1 MSSSNVAIKVDG
13 LSKCYQI
20 YDRPKDRLKQFVMP
34 RLRRMQGKAPIQY
47 FREFWALRDVSF
59 EVRKG
64 EVVGIIGRNGS
75 GKSTLLQ
82 IICGTLNPTGGT
94 VQTHGRIAA
103 LLELGSGFNPEFTG
117 RENVYLNAAVL
128 GLSRA
133 EAVARFDEIVA
144 FSGIGDFID
153 QPVKTYSSG
162 MAVRLA
168 FAVASCVDPE
178 ILIVDEALAV
188 GDISFQHKCFQRIKK
203 LRDAG
208 TTILLVSHDLSSIVE
223 FCNRAYVMHAGKVLY
238 AGIARDAVNQFKQLM
253 TAETKEGASANPRK
267 KHSIDKRASEQPL
280 HASHAINPAKKEYG
294 DDAVTIFDWGILA
307 SDGSPAVA
315 IDSSDVVEVV
325 VLLRFNQP
333 CADVNVGYHI
343 TDVQGREIVGTTLH
357 HEGINLGQKEAGDEV
372 RIGFR
377 QSLRLAPGEYFLNIG
392 CSEYVGD
399 SLVTH
404 HRLYM
409 ITTIAV
415 HSSKR
420 FGGFCQLDTLIA
432 IDGDQKPNLES
443 I

>member
-1 MSSSNVAIKVDG
+1 MSSSNFAIKVDG

-20 YDRPKDRLKQFVMP
+20 YDRPKDRLKQFVLP
-34 RLRRMQGKAPIQY
+34 WLSRLRGKPQLQY

-82 IICGTLNPTGGT
+82 VICGTLNPTGGT

-103 LLELGSGFNPEFTG
+103 LLELGSGFNPDFTG
-117 RENVYLNAAVL
+117 RENVYMNAAVL

-162 MAVRLA
+162 MTVRLA

-188 GDISFQHKCFQRIKK
+188 GDIAFQHKCFQRIKK
-203 LRDAG
+203 LREAG

-238 AGIARDAVNQFKQLM
+238 AGVARDAVNQFKQLM
-253 TAETKEGASANPRK
+253 TAETKEGLSAGSKQKNG
-267 KHSIDKRASEQPL
+267 IDQPVGQERL
-280 HASHAINPAKKEYG
+280 HVFHAINPGKKEYG
-294 DDAVTIFDWGILA
+294 GGAVTIFDWGIVA
-307 SDGSPAVA
+307 SDGSPAVV
-315 IDSSDVVEVV
+315 IDSIDVVEVV
-325 VLLRFNQP
+325 VFVRFNQR

-343 TDVQGREIVGTTLH
+343 TDAQGREIVGTTLH
-357 HEGINLGQKEAGDEV
+357 HEGISLGPKEPGDEV
-372 RIGFR
+372 RLSFK

-404 HRLYM
+404 HRLYL
-409 ITTIAV
+409 ITTVAV

-420 FGGFCQLDTLIA
+420 FSGFCQLDTLIA
-432 IDGDQKPNLES
+432 IDAAKRSEKDFT
-443 I
+443 